1 MSDKVEQSDKVK
13 QEYQDKLGEEFGA
26 VFHGLW
32 NDWAWGVMRTKEFR
46 ELFSNAE
53 DVGLLNAISG
63 GGFLWDIQHIFWDDL
78 ILRVTRLTDLIRTS
92 GKANLTVRRLP
103 DFCTDPELCNEVR
116 RLVGVAVDAAGLAR
130 DWRNQRIS
138 HRDLTQ
144 AIWPNAEPLAPVNLS
159 QVENALDAIHAI
171 LNVISK
177 RLLNS
182 SIANDIVIRPR
193 ARAFLCYIRQ
203 LSEAV
208 QYIDSF
214 IDPSGN
220 LPITDYGAANDFLQK
235 LGCKPTME
243 QVMQI
248 IELREAARRFK

>member
-116 RLVGVAVDAAGLAR
+116 RLVGVAVDAAGRAR
-130 DWRNQRIS
+130 GIPWRCRPLPGSVSSRTRRSRSMGAS
-138 HRDLTQ
+138 HR
-144 AIWPNAEPLAPVNLS
+144 
-159 QVENALDAIHAI
+159 
-171 LNVISK
+171 
-177 RLLNS
+177 
-182 SIANDIVIRPR
+182 
-193 ARAFLCYIRQ
+193 
-203 LSEAV
+203 
-208 QYIDSF
+208 
-214 IDPSGN
+214 G
-220 LPITDYGAANDFLQK
+220 
-235 LGCKPTME
+235 
-243 QVMQI
+243 
-248 IELREAARRFK
+248 